1 LDLNFENQVSDSMSD
16 AVETVESSEPQLKMT
31 MPDALLSLWRFT
43 DSSAVR
49 FALGFVRVNFK
60 ENYAEATDGRILVR
74 HRIDFNEAF
83 SLLDPVLFWGSDL
96 RRISRYSAKLERFFD
111 LKLWKTGDNWF
122 AGNPE
127 VEFKIQ
133 TDDGRFPDTDVVFNS
148 TPVKTANFSLNMQLL
163 RRMCLAFGNS
173 EYEQELQFTVPLDG
187 SPLIE
192 LKCKKGVV
200 FSRLAA
206 MAESRD
212 AIAVSIVED
221 AIKDDQ

>member
-1 LDLNFENQVSDSMSD
+1 MND
-16 AVETVESSEPQLKMT
+16 AVETADSSEPQLKMR

-43 DSSAVR
+43 DSNAVR

-83 SLLDPVLFWGSDL
+83 SSLDTVLFWGQDL
-96 RRISRYSAKLERFFD
+96 RRISRYSAKIERFFD

-122 AGNPE
+122 AGNTE
-127 VEFKIQ
+127 VQFRIE
-133 TDDGRFPDTDVVFNS
+133 TDAGRFPDTDVVFNS
-148 TPVKTANFSLNMQLL
+148 TPVKTARFSLNMQLL

-173 EYEQELQFTVPLDG
+173 ADEQELQFTVPLDG
-187 SPLIE
+187 SSLLQLE
-192 LKCKKGVV
+192 CKKGAV

-206 MAESRD
+206 MAESKD
-212 AIAVSIVED
+212 AVSITITERK
-221 AIKDDQ
+221 A